1 MARASKNKTRP
12 HIQILI
18 LLTGFCLRFT
28 LAHRG
33 GRRSGRVGA
42 ISVPQLH
49 LGKNLGRQDAQV
61 RFADL
66 IASDRCDH
74 TSKQKTTEL
83 AGPKER
89 EEDPRQRG
97 GCRALGQSLHERH
110 CGARWPGSGAAA
122 RPSKLKRRA
131 RRGTFGPVRI
141 TSADPNTKQ
150 EKKKKKKKAISS
162 AQGHSPPNELFHGSP
177 EGSRGR
183 KAPTEH
189 RETRAV
195 LLH

>member
-74 TSKQKTTEL
+74 TSKQKTSEL

-150 EKKKKKKKAISS
+150 EKKKQYQALKATHHPMSS
-162 AQGHSPPNELFHGSP
+162 SMEAPKVAGAARRRLSTARRVLFSC
-177 EGSRGR
+177 
-183 KAPTEH
+183 TD
-189 RETRAV
+189 
-195 LLH
+195 